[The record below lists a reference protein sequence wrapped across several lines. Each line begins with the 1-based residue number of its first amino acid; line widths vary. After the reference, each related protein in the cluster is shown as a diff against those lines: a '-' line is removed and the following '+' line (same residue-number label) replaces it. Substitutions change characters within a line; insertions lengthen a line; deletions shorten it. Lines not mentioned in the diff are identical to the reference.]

1 MEIIHIDGH
10 SLTLEDII
18 KVAYRRDIEIK
29 IKEESKEKI
38 HRARALVEKSVTEN
52 KIIYG
57 LTTGFGQFKN
67 VVINAAQTEE
77 LQKNLIMS
85 HSIGVGEPF
94 SEPIV
99 RAAALI
105 RANSLSHGNSGVR
118 FETIEAVLNIINKN
132 IYPFV
137 PSKGSV
143 GASGDLAPLSHMILC
158 LMGLGEVIVDQKRM
172 DSGEFLKQA
181 GLTPLVLTS
190 KEGLALNNG
199 TAFMS
204 SIGALNINKAE
215 QLLKLADITSAM
227 SLEAAMGTVAACD
240 SKIHKLRPHAGQIS
254 TAANICRLCQ
264 GSEIMESHKNCDR
277 VQDSYALRCVPQ
289 VHGAVKD
296 TFNYAKCVI
305 ETEINSVTDNPLI
318 FPEQEEVISG
328 GNFHGEPIAFVMD
341 FLAIAV
347 SELANISDRRIFK
360 LLTNFTSEGL
370 PAFLIPMN
378 KGGLNNGFM
387 IAQYTTASLVAEN
400 KILAHPA
407 SVDSIPTSADQEDH
421 VSFGMTA
428 AYKAKKVIEN
438 VRHVLAVELMCASQ
452 ALDFKKPF
460 IPGRGSKAAH
470 DAVREIVP
478 FLDNDRVL
486 YKDLEKIEHIIPMV
500 IDKVE
505 QSVGRLE
512 V

>member
-1 MEIIHIDGH
+1 
-10 SLTLEDII
+10 
-18 KVAYRRDIEIK
+18 
-29 IKEESKEKI
+29 
-38 HRARALVEKSVTEN
+38 
-52 KIIYG
+52 
-57 LTTGFGQFKN
+57 
-67 VVINAAQTEE
+67 
-77 LQKNLIMS
+77 
-85 HSIGVGEPF
+85 
-94 SEPIV
+94 
-99 RAAALI
+99 
-105 RANSLSHGNSGVR
+105 
-118 FETIEAVLNIINKN
+118 
-132 IYPFV
+132 
-137 PSKGSV
+137 
-143 GASGDLAPLSHMILC
+143 
-158 LMGLGEVIVDQKRM
+158 MGLGEVIVDQKRI
-172 DSGEFLKQA
+172 DSGEFLKQIDLA
-181 GLTPLVLTS
+181 PLVLTS

-204 SIGALNINKAE
+204 SIGALNIIKTE

-240 SKIHKLRPHAGQIS
+240 PKIHKLRPHTGQIS
-254 TAANICRLCQ
+254 TAANIRRICQ

-289 VHGAVKD
+289 VHGAIKD
-296 TFNYAKCVI
+296 AFNYAKRII

-328 GNFHGEPIAFVMD
+328 GNFHGEPLALTQD
-341 FLAIAV
+341 FLSIAL
-347 SELANISDRRIFK
+347 SDLANISDRRIFK

-370 PAFLIPMN
+370 PAFLIPAD

-400 KILAHPA
+400 KILSHPA

-428 AYKAKKVIEN
+428 AYKAKQIVEN
-438 VRHVLAVELMCASQ
+438 VRHVLAVELMCAAQ
-452 ALDFKKPF
+452 ALEFKKPL
-460 IPGRGSKAAH
+460 IPGRGSKAAY
-470 DAVREIVP
+470 DAVRGIVP
-478 FLDNDRVL
+478 SLDSDRVL
-486 YKDLEKIEHIIPMV
+486 YKDLEKIERIIPMV